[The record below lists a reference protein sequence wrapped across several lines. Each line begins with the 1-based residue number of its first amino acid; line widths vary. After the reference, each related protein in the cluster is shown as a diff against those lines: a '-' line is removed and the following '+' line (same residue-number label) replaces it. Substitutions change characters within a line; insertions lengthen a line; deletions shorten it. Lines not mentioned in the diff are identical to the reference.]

1 MNIRDFTFGEISDE
15 TCAILAEEASDI
27 GDALPPQRAVD
38 LAACRLLLQQSDGGH
53 DPATVEPYL
62 AEHGEQHAVRLGEEG
77 LTVLRTLA
85 GAGAETYRAALARAL
100 ATIAK
105 PVAGGGARERALA
118 YVTESLTILRPLA
131 EQSEDHLADLR
142 GALMTA
148 ALLLTNGHREH
159 EAAAAAEE
167 AVSVAMRL
175 AESDPATHLDGLA
188 SALGIFAG
196 VCGDQRAEAAARS
209 AVRVSTDLTNADM
222 TRLPGHAMMLGE
234 LSNQLSVA
242 GKGPEAIDYA
252 EGSVD
257 CRRILDKAHPGQY
270 RELLAVGLQNLGAR
284 HTSHGDP
291 QAADAAFE
299 EAIGIWRELPA
310 PDGLASL
317 SLVLGNHA
325 ANLLRLDRPADALR
339 VVDEAVDLRRRL
351 LANDPEPHRGPLL
364 TLLSIRSAALQQTG
378 DEEQAMAAAEE
389 SVAIAGTLTARAPAA
404 YLPHLAIARHTL
416 ARCLIWADRWEEAAR
431 ELSAA
436 ADVYNGYASVNS
448 VAHLR
453 RHIDVLALQAE
464 LMDLQ
469 GRRAEAV
476 ARLRLSLILQ
486 EQLSDP
492 GRGDRLETAST
503 CNRLAKLESH
513 DNQTGAFGYAARAA
527 EAARSLLPGPDA
539 EKELVTALCMMSCCE
554 PANPVQ
560 SVEEALAACHADTP
574 AAVRALAQ
582 RTGARVLAEA
592 AGHGTPSH
600 SWRTWRHRHRR
611 PTSRCSRRS
620 TPNSANPRPRWRRPR
635 RRSGR
640 KPPATASHGRP
651 PRRCRR

>member
-1 MNIRDFTFGEISDE
+1 M
-15 TCAILAEEASDI
+15 
-27 GDALPPQRAVD
+27 
-38 LAACRLLLQQSDGGH
+38 
-53 DPATVEPYL
+53 
-62 AEHGEQHAVRLGEEG
+62 
-77 LTVLRTLA
+77 
-85 GAGAETYRAALARAL
+85 
-100 ATIAK
+100 
-105 PVAGGGARERALA
+105 AGGGARERALA

-539 EKELVTALCMMSCCE
+539 EKEAGDGSVHDELLRAGLPGPVGRGGARRLPRGHARRGARTRSTDRGPRPGGGRPATGRRCTRGE
-554 PANPVQ
+554 PGDTGIGGRPR
-560 SVEEALAACHADTP
+560 AARD
-574 AAVRALAQ
+574 AVR
-582 RTGARVLAEA
+582 RTRRIRGRGGDGRGGAPVGNHRRRLRTDGRRGVAGADRRVRHAGAR
-592 AGHGTPSH
+592 
-600 SWRTWRHRHRR
+600 
-611 PTSRCSRRS
+611 
-620 TPNSANPRPRWRRPR
+620 
-635 RRSGR
+635 
-640 KPPATASHGRP
+640 
-651 PRRCRR
+651 